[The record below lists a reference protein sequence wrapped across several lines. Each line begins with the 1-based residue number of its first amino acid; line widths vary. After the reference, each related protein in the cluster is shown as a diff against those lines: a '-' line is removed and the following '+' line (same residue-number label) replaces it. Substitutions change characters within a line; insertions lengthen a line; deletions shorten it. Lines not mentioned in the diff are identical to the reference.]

1 VPLLGPD
8 ATSIVAVVGAGLGL
22 VGVGVAGLAH
32 TRLTAMRRSY
42 ARLLGG
48 TKEADIVTVVGQHV
62 RAVEG
67 LQGTVRALQGD
78 VVGLRED
85 LGTALRH
92 VAVVRY
98 DAFGDMG
105 GRLSFSAALL
115 DDAGDGLVLTSING
129 RSEARSYA
137 KGIRAG
143 GSEIEMSPEEREAVG
158 HAMKQVSAARG
169 GRPLVDVR
177 DR

>member
-8 ATSIVAVVGAGLGL
+8 ATSIVAAVGAGLGL

-32 TRLTAMRRSY
+32 TRLISMRRAY

-48 TKEADIVTVVGQHV
+48 TKEADIITVVGQHV

-67 LQGTVRALQGD
+67 LHGTVRALQGD

-105 GRLSFSAALL
+105 GRMSFTAALL
-115 DDAGDGLVLTSING
+115 DDAGDGLVITSING
-129 RSEARSYA
+129 RSESRAYA
-137 KGIRAG
+137 KGVKHGA
-143 GSEIEMSPEEREAVG
+143 SELQLSPEEAEAVSL
-158 HAMKQVSAARG
+158 AL
-169 GRPLVDVR
+169 GRKVKAS
-177 DR
+177 